1 MVVSQNKGTP
11 INTPNHHNP
20 YYGDPK
26 KVPLIL
32 GNPPF
37 NLTWFNC
44 SYQNKALPR
53 LDLIDTPG
61 WCPDLNTDIHA
72 EYKKVLREKGLP
84 KEHAPHIILFCVS
97 VSMLRQFQEGKAK
110 QMSKQLQKLKFDQR
124 FPIRVLPVA
133 TKADTE
139 SLGALEELTAVIKEL
154 AEMAFKDTGAI
165 IDEPEW
171 TMFDPNRQ
179 ERVRGPRE
187 VSQWIKTTLLGQLR
201 SDEFTGLW
209 RLALA
214 KSVKEHTR
222 EHCER
227 QPANDSALRLFHRA
241 CSTVA
246 AACDRGGPF
255 SKSRGNLEI
264 QIVVLYIVFADTSV
278 RWMED
283 ILYHPTYL
291 LQ

>member
-1 MVVSQNKGTP
+1 
-11 INTPNHHNP
+11 
-20 YYGDPK
+20 
-26 KVPLIL
+26 
-32 GNPPF
+32 
-37 NLTWFNC
+37 
-44 SYQNKALPR
+44 
-53 LDLIDTPG
+53 
-61 WCPDLNTDIHA
+61 
-72 EYKKVLREKGLP
+72 
-84 KEHAPHIILFCVS
+84 
-97 VSMLRQFQEGKAK
+97 
-110 QMSKQLQKLKFDQR
+110 MSKQLQKLKFDQR

-139 SLGALEELTAVIKEL
+139 SLGALPELTAAIKEL
-154 AEMAFKDTGAI
+154 AEMAFKNAGAI

-227 QPANDSALRLFHRA
+227 QPANDSALRLFNRA

-255 SKSRGNLEI
+255 SKSQGNLEI